1 MKTVMSKILIVEDED
16 SLRELIVFNLS
27 KAGFDVLEADNAND
41 ALIFIEEFTPD
52 LIILDVMMPGLKGTQ
67 FLQIIKRSP
76 KFSSIPVIII
86 SARSSE
92 SDILEGLEIGAD
104 DYITKPFSMKV
115 LIAKIK
121 ILLRRVQKKDENVI
135 EYKGIYVDLETHK
148 VFINNREISLTYKEF
163 ELLIFFLKHPKKVFS
178 RSQLLS
184 NIWGYDADL
193 YTRTVDSHISSL
205 RKKLEEKGDLIKSL
219 PKVGYIL
226 E

>member
-1 MKTVMSKILIVEDED
+1 MSKILIVEDED

-135 EYKGIYVDLETHK
+135 EYKGIYADLETHK

>member
-1 MKTVMSKILIVEDED
+1 MSKILIVEDED

>member
-16 SLRELIVFNLS
+16 SLRELILFNLS

-121 ILLRRVQKKDENVI
+121 ILLRRVQKK
-135 EYKGIYVDLETHK
+135 
-148 VFINNREISLTYKEF
+148 R
-163 ELLIFFLKHPKKVFS
+163 
-178 RSQLLS
+178 
-184 NIWGYDADL
+184 
-193 YTRTVDSHISSL
+193 
-205 RKKLEEKGDLIKSL
+205 
-219 PKVGYIL
+219 
-226 E
+226 

>member
-16 SLRELIVFNLS
+16 SLRELILFNLS